1 MIIYTYSVYF
11 ESMIK
16 YKKTYEVN
24 IILEHIQCLH
34 KPILKYSRF
43 LDVLKQGNAYLLSL
57 NTGYI
62 QAFIIQN
69 HLIRYTKNANIH
81 IATGL
86 TLWLSF
92 GKYIQVKACT
102 KHVQTR

>member
-57 NTGYI
+57 HTGVSVYHTQSYKIYKEYI
-62 QAFIIQN
+62 QLVVAQ
-69 HLIRYTKNANIH
+69 A
-81 IATGL
+81 
-86 TLWLSF
+86 
-92 GKYIQVKACT
+92 VD
-102 KHVQTR
+102 TRLALLVL